1 MIVVTANTT
10 IEYYFFFCLEEKIE
24 NYANENSLSIKD
36 AIYDLIDQGELDL
49 EMDSA
54 HESIDYS
61 KIIQAEKFE

>member
-10 IEYYFFFCLEEKIE
+10 IEYYFLDGVEEKIE

-49 EMDSA
+49 EMDSP
-54 HESIDYS
+54 HESPDYS
-61 KIIQAEKFE
+61 NIMPAAKFE

>member
-10 IEYYFFFCLEEKIE
+10 IDYYFSDEIEEKIE

-49 EMDSA
+49 EMDSVYENA
-54 HESIDYS
+54 DYS
-61 KIIQAEKFE
+61 NIIQAKKS

>member
-1 MIVVTANTT
+1 MIVVAANTT
-10 IEYYFFFCLEEKIE
+10 IEYYFLDGVEEKIE

-54 HESIDYS
+54 HESSDYS
-61 KIIQAEKFE
+61 NIIQAEKFE